1 MTYSFNVSSQNDISE
16 HRRHS
21 WCFFC
26 CIFFCSLQS
35 KTYSCAK
42 AEPRSKQ
49 EMVGEEARRERQ
61 WEPLAPSP
69 IIFLRHP
76 RFSFHVAES
85 LTLWT
90 TPKKKQPAM
99 QATLKIS
106 VMSWT
111 CQGMNIGMYHLNFEL
126 FLLLHPKSP
135 PPPHS
140 APYGWAD
147 SYHFTIS
154 YPNPLKKPFLPP

>member
-1 MTYSFNVSSQNDISE
+1 MFHLKMISLNIGGIAGAV
-16 HRRHS
+16 
-21 WCFFC
+21 FAVF
-26 CIFFCSLQS
+26 FFCSLQS

-49 EMVGEEARRERQ
+49 KMIGEEARGERQ
-61 WEPLAPSP
+61 WEPFAPSP
-69 IIFLRHP
+69 IIFFFILGSAFMWLNLLLYEPHQ
-76 RFSFHVAES
+76 
-85 LTLWT
+85 
-90 TPKKKQPAM
+90 KKQPAM
-99 QATLKIS
+99 QATLKSS

-126 FLLLHPKSP
+126 FLPLPPKSP

-140 APYGWAD
+140 TPYGWAD

-154 YPNPLKKPFLPP
+154 YLNPLKKPFLPP